1 MSSVSVNSPKTPVTA
16 GSNGI
21 AAATLPN
28 VCKMPGPPAP
38 FVPTP
43 LPNIAKSGT
52 KPKGFTKDVKIEG
65 KTIAVKGASFGSQG
79 DAASKGTGGGVVS
92 ANTDGP
98 AKFVGPGS
106 LDVKAEGKS
115 IQLLSDPMVNNCG
128 PSGSPP
134 NAATVAGIMQLAQ
147 AMMYPEQAGNTTTEC
162 TSSFNHTWVHR
173 EACGKKRMSQKIDEA
188 ASHPLEGIRFEAAAA
203 AHNKA
208 TGDLT
213 RSGQLSQEPHEEK
226 VFWVCSECG
235 IEREGDQLH
244 DDPNGGPPHM
254 VEVKFKSELST
265 RDAKQLGRNI
275 QAVKQGNASGLV
287 YKVPASG
294 GGDFLCNQIKRL
306 GEVAGQ
312 AIRVVRI

>member
-106 LDVKAEGKS
+106 LDVKAEGKN

-134 NAATVAGIMQLAQ
+134 NAATAAGIMQLAQ

-162 TSSFNHTWVHR
+162 TNSFNHTWVHR
-173 EACGKKRMSQKIDEA
+173 EASGKKRMSQKIDEA
-188 ASHPLEGIRFEAAAA
+188 ASHPRVGPRFEAAAA

-208 TGDLT
+208 AGDLT
-213 RSGQLSQEPHEEK
+213 RSSQLSQDPHEEK
-226 VFWVCSECG
+226 VFWRCSECD

-244 DDPNGGPPHM
+244 DDPNGGPPQV
-254 VEVKFKSELST
+254 VEVKCKNEMSMQ
-265 RDAKQLGRNI
+265 DARQLGRNI
-275 QAVKQGNASGLV
+275 QAVKQGGASAII

-294 GGDFLCNQIKRL
+294 GGDFLSAQITRL
-306 GEVAGQ
+306 GEIAGM
-312 AIRVVRI
+312 AIRIIKV